1 MSEATAANKDVI
13 KRLYEE
19 FFTDGHVEVADELMT
34 EGYVNHAPPPGTGP
48 SREDLKGAVMQFHQT
63 LSGFRAELIR
73 TVAEDDLVATQ
84 GVFRGVTA
92 SGETT
97 TIKIIDLF
105 RFEHGRIAER
115 WG

>member
-1 MSEATAANKDVI
+1 MTEATAAHKDVI
-13 KRLYEE
+13 RRLYEE
-19 FFTDGHVEVADELMT
+19 FFTDGNVEVADELMT
-34 EGYVNHAPPPGTGP
+34 EDYVNHAPPPGVGP
-48 SREDLKGAVMQFHQT
+48 SREDLKGAVVQFHQT

-84 GVFRGVTA
+84 GVFRGVAA

-97 TIKIIDLF
+97 TINIIDLF
-105 RFEHGRIAER
+105 RFKHGRIAER